1 MAAISNTMAGV
12 IPAPIGV
19 VLAGGAG
26 RRLGGAKAT
35 VMLAGRPLIS
45 YPLAALSA
53 AIDDLAIVAKADS
66 PLPDDLGGAQ
76 VWTEPDEPRHPIVG
90 LVTALQ
96 RAEGR
101 AIVVVAADLPLLD
114 AGTTLALAT
123 ARPAPGAVA
132 VVARSDGRP
141 QPLIARY
148 EPDAL
153 EHLAAADPSAALTT
167 IVEATGPTWLD
178 LPDADVAFNVN
189 DPDDL
194 AEAERRLAQRRARG
208 S

>member
-1 MAAISNTMAGV
+1 MARV

-35 VMLAGRPLIS
+35 AMLAGRPLIS

-53 AIDDLAIVAKADS
+53 AIDDVVVVAKADS

-76 VWTEPDEPRHPIVG
+76 VWIEADEPRHPVIG

-96 RAEGR
+96 RADGR
-101 AIVVVAADLPLLD
+101 PVVVVAADLPLLD
-114 AGTTLALAT
+114 TGTTLALAT
-123 ARPAPGAVA
+123 TRPARGGIA
-132 VVARSDGRP
+132 VVARTDGRP

-148 EPDAL
+148 EPRAL
-153 EHLAAADPSAALTT
+153 EPLASADPSSALTA
-167 IVEATGPTWLD
+167 IVEALEPTWLD

-189 DPDDL
+189 DPDDV